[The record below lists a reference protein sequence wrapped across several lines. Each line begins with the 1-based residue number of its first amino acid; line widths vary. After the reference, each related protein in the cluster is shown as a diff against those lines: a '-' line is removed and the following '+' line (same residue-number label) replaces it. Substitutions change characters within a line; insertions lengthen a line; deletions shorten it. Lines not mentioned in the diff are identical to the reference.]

1 MCETEGENSF
11 KGIIEKDMEALGMNI
26 QGVLIGLSTFLIIGL
41 FHPLV
46 IKGEYYFGKKINVAF
61 LLGGIIS
68 LVGAFLCDTIFW
80 ASILAI
86 LAFSCFWSILE
97 VNHQV
102 RRVKKGW
109 FPMNP
114 KRAAEYMQEN
124 EKVEEKRK
132 ACSFHNA
139 QTSLTNISITEET

>member
-1 MCETEGENSF
+1 MENLS
-11 KGIIEKDMEALGMNI
+11 LNI
-26 QGVLIGLSTFLIIGL
+26 QGLIIGLCTFLIIGL

-46 IKGEYYFGKKINVAF
+46 IKGEYYFGKKVNWAF
-61 LLGGIIS
+61 LTGGIAT
-68 LVGAFLCDTIFW
+68 LAFAFMCQTIFW
-80 ASILAI
+80 SAIFAI

-102 RRVKKGW
+102 RRVEKGW

-114 KRAAEYMQEN
+114 KRKSEYSTDRIKAIKEEG
-124 EKVEEKRK
+124 EKKE
-132 ACSFHNA
+132 ACAFHNG